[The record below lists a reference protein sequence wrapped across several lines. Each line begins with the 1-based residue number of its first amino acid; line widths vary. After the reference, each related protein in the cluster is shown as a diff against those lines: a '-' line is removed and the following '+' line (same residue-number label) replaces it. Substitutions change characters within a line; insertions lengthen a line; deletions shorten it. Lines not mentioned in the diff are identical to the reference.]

1 MEVALAPVMEAD
13 ADLQDAVV
21 QAAVGSAG
29 GTPEQLEGLVLLEE
43 LARVELLDPVTEL
56 GRRRLVA
63 ASADGLV
70 DRAAGDA
77 LRAPGRLALPT
88 IWWRA
93 RTR

>member
-1 MEVALAPVMEAD
+1 VVQAD

-21 QAAVGSAG
+21 QRPVGRAG
-29 GTPEQLEGLVLLEE
+29 GAPQEFERLVLLEE
-43 LARVELLDPVTEL
+43 LARVELLDAATEL
-56 GRRRLVA
+56 ARRRLVA
-63 ASADGLV
+63 TRADGLV

-77 LRAPGRLALPT
+77 FRWPRGLAVAA